1 MTFLDNT
8 KMGPKLIA
16 AFLLTALFAVVV
28 GLFAITRIRTADS
41 LDQNLYTNMTVPLG
55 HLGEM
60 RSAFQRGRVSL
71 RDAIMTGDAAEN
83 GKVLADEDEALDKA
97 HAEIVKAIST
107 DEGKAVDQQMTEAVR
122 DYRVIQSRV
131 LALVSAGRRAEAET
145 LLRKEAAAKANDFV
159 KASNALTALKVK
171 QGKESSEQ
179 NAASAHAT
187 ATIMIVVMGLA
198 ALIALIIGI
207 VIARSVTGP
216 LQQGVQMM
224 KEMAKGH
231 LGMRLKMARKDEIG
245 ELAEAMDAFSEDLQ
259 VNTVATLQKIAAGDF
274 STDVKAKDGQ
284 DEISPAMLKAT
295 EAIRAMSAETANLVK
310 AAVEGRLAT
319 RADAGKYQG
328 EYRTIVQGVNDCLD
342 AVIGPLN
349 VAAGYVDRIS
359 KGDIPPKITDKY
371 NGDFNEIKNNLNTC
385 VDAVNALVADAGT
398 LNKAAVEGKLA
409 TRAEIARHQ
418 GDFRKIVQGV
428 NETLD
433 AVIVPL
439 NVAAG
444 YVDRISKGDIP
455 PKITDKY
462 NGDFNEIK
470 NNLNTCVDAV
480 NAMVAD
486 AGALNKAA
494 IEGKLSTRADAA
506 RHQGDFRKI
515 VQGVNDTLDAVIGP
529 LNVTADYVDKVSK
542 GVIPPEIT
550 TAYEGQYNLIKV
562 NLNAMVR
569 MMSELLA
576 ETDRII
582 KGAADGQLD
591 VRADASKFVGGWNKL
606 VAGVNSAVTNIVEP
620 LNVTA
625 DYVDKVAK
633 GIIPP
638 VITTEYKGQYNAIKI
653 NLNNMVTMMS
663 ELLAETDKII
673 KGAAEGQLDARAD
686 AAKFVGG
693 WNKLVAGVNSAVT
706 NIVEPLNVTADY
718 VDKVAKGVIPPV
730 ITTEY
735 KGQYNAIK
743 INLNSLVAMMSDL
756 LTETDKITKAAVAG
770 QLGTRA
776 EAKKF
781 VGGWFQLVD
790 GVNKTLDAV
799 ITPLNFSAGY
809 VDRISKGDIPPKIT
823 DNYNG
828 DFNTI
833 KNNLNTCVDA
843 VNALVG
849 DAVILSK
856 AAVEGK
862 LATRADANKHQ
873 GDFRKIVQGVNETLD
888 SVIGPINEVQRV
900 MGAMEQGDLTVRIS
914 SEYRGD
920 LQKLCNAVN
929 NTATKLAQTVA
940 EIGNNANTLASSS
953 EELTSVSTT
962 MAAGAEQM
970 TQQSN
975 TAAAATEQ
983 ASSNVKNMAAG
994 VEQISANA
1002 TTVASATEEVS
1013 TNLSTV
1019 GAAVEQMSSNM
1030 KVVANTSEKMTSA
1043 VNSVATAIEEM
1054 SVSLNEVSKSS
1065 GQAASVAS
1073 KAAQSAS
1080 NTATIVDKLGESAQ
1094 EIGKVVDMIKGI
1106 AAQTNLLALNAT
1118 IEAASAG
1125 EAGKGFAVVAN
1136 EVKELAKQTASA
1148 TEDIRAQVAGMQGN
1162 TQHAVK
1168 AIDEIVQIINEIN
1181 SISGNIAAAVEEQT
1195 ATTNE
1200 ISKNVGDAARG
1211 ANEVSKNVQQAAL
1224 GANEVSKNVQEAV
1237 KGVNDISKNIH
1248 QLAGGAND
1256 VARNAGEAAKGM
1268 NDVAKNVQSVSGQAK
1283 DTTRG
1288 AGDTNASAKE
1298 LARLAEK
1305 LQGAVRKFKI

>member
-1 MTFLDNT
+1 MTFIDNT
-8 KMGPKLIA
+8 KMGPKLIG
-16 AFLLTALFAVVV
+16 AFLLATLFTLFV
-28 GLFAITRIRTADS
+28 GIFGIAKLQSGAGADTR
-41 LDQNLYTNMTVPLG
+41 LYTKMTVPLG
-55 HLGEM
+55 QLTDM
-60 RSAFQRGRVSL
+60 QDSFQRTRVNL
-71 RDAIMTGDAAEN
+71 RDALLTGDAVTYGRRIAE
-83 GKVLADEDEALDKA
+83 LDKKVDNDGA
-97 HAEIVKAIST
+97 DLAKNIISDEGAAAYKKVTDSLTAYRSLMPRLLGLAAAGKSHEAQAIIT
-107 DEGKAVDQQMTEAVR
+107 GEGKARVDEVNRSLDDFQ
-122 DYRVIQSRV
+122 
-131 LALVSAGRRAEAET
+131 ALMLKQAKEGWQANVAQASSAI
-145 LLRKEAAAKANDFV
+145 
-159 KASNALTALKVK
+159 TA
-171 QGKESSEQ
+171 
-179 NAASAHAT
+179 
-187 ATIMIVVMGLA
+187 MIVVMVLA
-198 ALIALIIGI
+198 ALICIGLGII
-207 VIARSVTGP
+207 IARSIVGP
-216 LQQGVQMM
+216 LQRGVEMM
-224 KEMAKGH
+224 RELSQGH
-231 LGMRLKMARKDEIG
+231 LGMRLKVTRKDEIG
-245 ELAEAMDAFSEDLQ
+245 DLATALDAYAEHQQ
-259 VNTVATLQKIAAGDF
+259 VDSVGALKRIAAGDL
-274 STDVKAKDGQ
+274 SVTLTAKDEH
-284 DEISPAMLKAT
+284 DEITPAFIQVTNALRGMA
-295 EAIRAMSAETANLVK
+295 AETQGLVK

-319 RADAGKYQG
+319 RADASKYQG
-328 EYRTIVQGVNDCLD
+328 EYRNIVQGVNDCLD

-385 VDAVNALVADAGT
+385 VDAVNALVADAGMLT
-398 LNKAAVEGKLA
+398 RAALEGKLA
-409 TRAEIARHQ
+409 TRAEATKHQ

-428 NETLD
+428 NECLD
-433 AVIVPL
+433 AVIGPL

-480 NAMVAD
+480 NALVAD
-486 AGALNKAA
+486 AGVLHKAA
-494 IEGKLSTRADAA
+494 MEGTLSVRAEATK
-506 RHQGDFRKI
+506 HQGDFRKI
-515 VQGVNDTLDAVIGP
+515 VQGVNDTLDAVIG
-529 LNVTADYVDKVSK
+529 
-542 GVIPPEIT
+542 
-550 TAYEGQYNLIKV
+550 
-562 NLNAMVR
+562 
-569 MMSELLA
+569 
-576 ETDRII
+576 
-582 KGAADGQLD
+582 
-591 VRADASKFVGGWNKL
+591 
-606 VAGVNSAVTNIVEP
+606 P

-653 NLNNMVTMMS
+653 NLNNMVAMMS

-673 KGAAEGQLDARAD
+673 KGAAEGQLGVRAD
-686 AAKFVGG
+686 AGKFVGG
-693 WNKLVAGVNSAVT
+693 WSKLVGGINDVVNELASRLR
-706 NIVEPLNVTADY
+706 ITADY
-718 VDKVAKGVIPPV
+718 VDKVAKGIIPPV
-730 ITTEY
+730 NTHEAKGEY
-735 KGQYNAIK
+735 EAIK
-743 INLNSLVAMMSDL
+743 ANVNNLVTLMGDL
-756 LTETDKITKAAVAG
+756 LSETGKISEAAVAG
-770 QLGTRA
+770 HLGTRA
-776 EAKKF
+776 DAKKF
-781 VGGWFQLVD
+781 PGGWFQLVD

-799 ITPLNFSAGY
+799 IVPLNVSAGY

-828 DFNTI
+828 DFNEI
-833 KNNLNTCVDA
+833 KNNLNMCVDA
-843 VNALVG
+843 VNLLVA
-849 DAVILSK
+849 DTATLSK

-862 LATRADANKHQ
+862 LATRADAARHQ

-888 SVIGPINEVQRV
+888 AVIAPINEVQRV
-900 MGAMEQGDLTVRIS
+900 MGAMEKGDLTVHIAND
-914 SEYRGD
+914 YRGD
-920 LQKLCNAVN
+920 LQKLVNAVN
-929 NTATKLAQTVA
+929 NTASTLAQTVA
-940 EIGNNANTLASSS
+940 DIGNNANTLASSS
-953 EELTSVSTT
+953 EELTSVSTS
-962 MAAGAEQM
+962 MANGAEQM

-983 ASSNVKNMAAG
+983 ASANVKNMAAG
-994 VEQISANA
+994 VEEISANA
-1002 TTVASATEEVS
+1002 TTVASASEEVS
-1013 TNLSTV
+1013 VNLSTV

-1030 KVVANTSEKMTSA
+1030 KVVASTSEKMTAA

-1073 KAAQSAS
+1073 KAAQSAG
-1080 NTATIVDKLGESAQ
+1080 NTAAIVDKLGASAQ

-1162 TQHAVK
+1162 TQQAVK
-1168 AIDEIVQIINEIN
+1168 AIDEIVHIINEIN

-1211 ANEVSKNVQQAAL
+1211 ANEVSRNVQQAAL

-1237 KGVNDISKNIH
+1237 KGVNDIAKNIN

-1305 LQGAVRKFKI
+1305 LQGDVRKFKI